1 MAKNDD
7 IMYIGE
13 ALIGDG
19 DELAHVD
26 LLIGSK
32 DGPVGNAFANG
43 LSQLSVGH
51 TPLLSVIR
59 PNLMTKPATIII
71 PKVTVGDLD
80 DASKIFGPAQTAV
93 GRAVADAVE
102 EGIIPKE
109 KAEEWVINA
118 SVFISPAAED
128 YRKIYQY
135 NYAATKLAIRRA
147 LKGYPDMDK
156 VLYEKDRGTHA
167 IMGFKAIK
175 LYEPP
180 YLQVALDLDN
190 EEAMARIIKQLPN
203 RERILL
209 EAGTPLVKKFG
220 VGIVG
225 KIRELAPSGFII
237 ADLKTL
243 DVGRVEVKMAADQT
257 ADAVAISGLGTIES
271 IEKAIHE
278 CQKQG
283 IYSILDMMN
292 VDNFADKI
300 KKINPEFMPDIVL
313 LHRNVDYETMI
324 EEQGGDAG
332 DLTAWGDI
340 KEFKK
345 ITGGLAAVAGG
356 VTPDKVE
363 YAIEKGADI
372 IIAGRYIIGS
382 RDVRRAA
389 QDFLA
394 HFKPDPDNMRLAM
407 DEDEEI
413 GKKTEETAENQEET
427 AEEQEEAKK

>member
-1 MAKNDD
+1 MF
-7 IMYIGE
+7 IGE

-26 LLIGSK
+26 LLIGEK

-59 PNLMTKPATIII
+59 TNLITKPATIII
-71 PKVTVGDLD
+71 PKVTGGDLD

-93 GRAVADAVE
+93 GRAVADCVE
-102 EGIIPKE
+102 EGIIPKDKVE
-109 KAEEWVINA
+109 DWVINA
-118 SVFISPAAED
+118 SVFISPAAQD

-135 NYAATKLAIRRA
+135 NYAATKLAIKRA
-147 LKGYPDMDK
+147 LKGYPDIDK

-180 YLQVALDLDN
+180 YLQVALDLISMDAVEHVIN
-190 EEAMARIIKQLPN
+190 SLPK
-203 RERILL
+203 RERIIL

-220 VGIVG
+220 TDVIG
-225 KIRELAPSGFII
+225 KIRELAPDAFII

-243 DVGRVEVKMAADQT
+243 DVGRVEVKIAADET

-278 CQKQG
+278 TQKQG

-292 VDNFADKI
+292 VDNFVDKI
-300 KKINPEFMPDIVL
+300 KQIRPDLMPDIVL
-313 LHRNVDYETMI
+313 LHRNIDKESSLAEAGGDTSNMTEWGNIKDIKATI
-324 EEQGGDAG
+324 EEISGREP
-332 DLTAWGDI
+332 LI
-340 KEFKK
+340 
-345 ITGGLAAVAGG
+345 AVAGG

-363 YAIEKGADI
+363 EATEKGADI
-372 IIAGRYIIGS
+372 IIAGRYIIAS
-382 RDVRRAA
+382 KDVRRAA
-389 QDFLA
+389 EDFLA
-394 HFKPDPDNMRLAM
+394 HFPVDPDNMRVVLE
-407 DEDEEI
+407 EDENI
-413 GKKTEETAENQEET
+413 
-427 AEEQEEAKK
+427 